1 MNLVISSG
9 HGAKVSG
16 ASGVLNE
23 VTEARKVCDRVG
35 ELLKGAS
42 VGCKVYHENTA
53 TTVNQNL
60 TNIVNY
66 HNSQT
71 RDRDV
76 SVHFNAYQ
84 TTSKPM
90 GTECLYVSQ
99 QAWADR
105 VAKAMAKSG
114 GFINRGPK
122 KRTDLYFLNNTAM
135 PAVLLEVCFVDSS
148 ADADLYRTNFEA
160 ICRAIA
166 ESLAEITLPGK
177 PTEPP
182 VEPPVDPEIPPEV
195 EFPTGE
201 NVVDIAITVKG
212 DPTVTINDDVVTE
225 GDPNNRVNITLDY
238 SGDVMVTVDGE
249 DFQVAPPPPSNRP
262 TVMLG
267 SQGPDVETVQQCL
280 MASGEVDGDFGSRT
294 ENAVKEFQDEQSL
307 ANDGIVGPATWTKLE
322 EVYSLP
328 PYTPATF
335 APNHQNIICSVFGG
349 NADPNDSA
357 YPPYDFIT
365 DQEVSCALPWKWSG
379 ERPLVLVQNIANG
392 RKTVCQIR
400 DVGPW
405 LIDDDKYVLGDARPV
420 AEPKGSTIPRGKN
433 QGKTSNG
440 AGIDLTP
447 AAAKAIGLSGM
458 GTVSWTFV
466 SDAVA

>member
-35 ELLKGAS
+35 ELFKGTG
-42 VGCKVYHENTA
+42 VDCKVYHENTA
-53 TTVNQNL
+53 TSVNQNL
-60 TNIVNY
+60 ANIVNY

-84 TTSKPM
+84 STSKPM

-148 ADADLYRTNFEA
+148 ADANLYRTNFEA

-166 ESLAEITLPGK
+166 ESLAEITLPGE

-182 VEPPVDPEIPPEV
+182 VEPPVEPPTEPEL
-195 EFPTGE
+195 PTGN
-201 NVVDIAITVKG
+201 NVVDFAVTVKG
-212 DPTVTINDDVVTE
+212 NPTIVVNDDVVNS
-225 GDPNNRVNITLDY
+225 GDPNNRVDITLKY

-249 DFQVAPPPPSNRP
+249 DFQIEPPPPSSRP
-262 TVMLG
+262 TVMIG
-267 SQGPDVETVQQCL
+267 SRGPDVETVQECL
-280 MASGEVDGDFGSRT
+280 VPSSVDGVFGTQT
-294 ENAVKEFQDEQSL
+294 EGAVMQFQTEEDL
-307 ANDGIVGPATWTKLE
+307 VNDGVVGPQTWTKLE
-322 EVYSLP
+322 QVYNLP
-328 PYTPATF
+328 PYVPATF
-335 APNHQNIICSVFGG
+335 APNHTGIICSVFGG

-365 DQEVSCALPWKWSG
+365 DQEVSCALPWKWAG
-379 ERPLVLVQNIANG
+379 ERPLVLVQNTVNG
-392 RKTVCQIR
+392 RKAVCQIR

-458 GTVSWTFV
+458 GTVSWAFV
-466 SDAVA
+466 TDAVA